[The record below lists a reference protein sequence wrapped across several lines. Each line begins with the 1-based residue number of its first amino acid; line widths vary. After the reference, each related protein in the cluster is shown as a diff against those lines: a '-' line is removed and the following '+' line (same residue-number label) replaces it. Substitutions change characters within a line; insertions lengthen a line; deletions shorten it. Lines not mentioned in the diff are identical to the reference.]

1 MRRKYKIVGSVL
13 IAFVL
18 SSCSQ
23 KNSKVMT
30 PSGESVKV
38 QKDKCCAS
46 NIPARFPVKN
56 NNVPRPATDK

>member
-18 SSCSQ
+18 FSCSQ
-23 KNSKVMT
+23 KERKVMKT
-30 PSGESVKV
+30 SGESVKV

-56 NNVPRPATDK
+56 NNIPRHATDK